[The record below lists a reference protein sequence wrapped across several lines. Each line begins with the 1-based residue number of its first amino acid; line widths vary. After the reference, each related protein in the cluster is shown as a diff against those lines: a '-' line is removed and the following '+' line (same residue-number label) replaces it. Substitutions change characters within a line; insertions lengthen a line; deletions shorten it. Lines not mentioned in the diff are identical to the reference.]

1 MKNFRLAVAHQG
13 IHNNIGKEKG
23 DQMQTKLMRIAAVAL
38 ISVVATAALA
48 QQYPARSVKVL
59 VTIPP
64 GGAPDIAARLLASR
78 LSETLGQP
86 FVVEN
91 RTGANGNLAADLLAK
106 AAPDGYTLMLGADSL
121 IVINPHVY
129 GKTPFDTLKDLV
141 PVASVASNQFFLSVN
156 PSLPVKNFAEFIEYA
171 RKTKPPLA
179 YASGGNGSQHQL
191 GIEML
196 KQRAGIDLVHVP
208 YRGGAPAGTATVAGE
223 TMVVLAGASNAN
235 LLRSGQLR
243 GLATTGTR
251 RSPAFPDLPTIGE
264 FYPGYDVT
272 IWLGLFSP
280 ANVPEPIMTR
290 LRTET
295 HKALS
300 EKGLV
305 EKLNVTGRLEPLI
318 LTPADFS
325 ALIRRD
331 YDKYGKLVKDVG
343 IKAQ

>member
-1 MKNFRLAVAHQG
+1 MHLKFMRAAAAALLCGLATV
-13 IHNNIGKEKG
+13 
-23 DQMQTKLMRIAAVAL
+23 T
-38 ISVVATAALA
+38 LA
-48 QQYPARSVKVL
+48 QQYPTRSVKVL

-64 GGAPDIAARLLASR
+64 GGAPDIAARLLSQK
-78 LSETLGQP
+78 LSDTLGQP

-106 AAPDGYTLMLGADSL
+106 AAPDGYTLMLAADSL
-121 IVINPHVY
+121 ITINPHVY
-129 GKTPFDTLKDLV
+129 GKTSFDTLKDLV

-156 PSLPVKNFAEFIEYA
+156 PSLPVKNFKEFIEYA
-171 RKTKPPLA
+171 RNAKPPLA

-196 KQRAGIDLVHVP
+196 KQRAGINMVHVP
-208 YRGGAPAGTATVAGE
+208 YRGGAPAGAATIAGE
-223 TMVVLAGASNAN
+223 TQVVLAGASNAN
-235 LLRSGQLR
+235 MLRSGQLR

-264 FYPGYDVT
+264 FYPGYDLT
-272 IWLGLFSP
+272 IWLGLFAP
-280 ANVPEPIMTR
+280 AGVPEPIMTK

-295 HKALS
+295 HKALAQRD
-300 EKGLV
+300 LA

-318 LTPADFS
+318 MTPSEFS
-325 ALIRRD
+325 ALIHRD
-331 YDKYGKLVKDVG
+331 YEKYGKLVKDIG